1 MSHRA
6 GPETVPP
13 VPRPPSVTKYIG
25 LLVIGLTLAACSRQD
40 QVDAKRQAHEAGQEL
55 KRDLQEAKREVKK
68 GTKELS
74 HELDKDLHE
83 AKREVNG
90 KR

>member
-1 MSHRA
+1 M
-6 GPETVPP
+6 
-13 VPRPPSVTKYIG
+13 TKSIG
-25 LLVIGLTLAACSRQD
+25 VLVLALTLVSCSRQD
-40 QVDAKRQAHEAGQEL
+40 QAEVKKEAHEAGQEL
-55 KRDLQEAKREVKK
+55 KRDLQDAKQEVKK
-68 GTKELS
+68 GAKELS